1 MTRKQQSHKKNFQ
14 MYHEY
19 INLSIILMMSYDDN
33 DDNTYND
40 NTYDVDALIMP
51 CWKDKQM
58 GAGRA
63 FTRENYCLQIC
74 VASASVSCL

>member
-1 MTRKQQSHKKNFQ
+1 

-33 DDNTYND
+33 DDNIYND

-58 GAGRA
+58 GAVRA